1 MPAEKI
7 ASIRRDQGAPGG
19 WGAES
24 FGRPMTTS
32 EETIATLGETPRIHR
47 QVVLPMGKSL
57 EIAFNSIRVR
67 FFRSLITTMS
77 LVLAVSFL
85 SFVSVGTDVANGL
98 LSTGDPTLRQALIRS
113 GYDLGPEDT
122 RADSSPKQRWIVVLS
137 LLVCVVGIVN
147 AQLMAVTERFRE
159 IGTMKCL
166 GALDRFIL
174 RLFLLEAVMQG
185 LAGAGLGA
193 LTGAAFAL
201 ASNTLHFGLQALT
214 TPSAADIVLSIAV
227 ATGVGCLLSVVGVLY
242 PAFVAARM
250 QPVEAMRVE
259 H

>member
-1 MPAEKI
+1 MVKQQTLPSEKK
-7 ASIRRDQGAPGG
+7 
-19 WGAES
+19 ES
-24 FGRPMTTS
+24 ERV
-32 EETIATLGETPRIHR
+32 ER
-47 QVVLPMGKSL
+47 QIVLPFLKSI
-57 EIAFNSIRVR
+57 EISLKSIQVR

-85 SFVSVGTDVANGL
+85 GFVRISNDVANGML
-98 LSTGDPTLRQALIRS
+98 ATQDHQLRQAVIRS

-122 RADSSPKQRWIVVLS
+122 NVGASPKQRWIVILS

-174 RLFLLEAVMQG
+174 RLFILEAGMQG
-185 LAGAGLGA
+185 LAGAGVGA
-193 LTGAAFAL
+193 LAGAVFAL
-201 ASNTLHFGLQALT
+201 IGGLFRFGFAAMTSISWISVIVSVFIAL
-214 TPSAADIVLSIAV
+214 
-227 ATGVGCLLSVVGVLY
+227 GVGCLLSLLGVLY
-242 PAFVAARM
+242 PALIAARM

-259 H
+259 Q

>member
-1 MPAEKI
+1 MSTSDKAR
-7 ASIRRDQGAPGG
+7 SSDTDSGRIR
-19 WGAES
+19 
-24 FGRPMTTS
+24 
-32 EETIATLGETPRIHR
+32 R
-47 QVVLPMGKSL
+47 QVVLPWGKSL

-85 SFVSVGTDVANGL
+85 SFVSVSTDVANGL
-98 LSTGDPTLRQALIRS
+98 LSTGDPGLRQALIRS

-122 RADSSPKQRWIVVLS
+122 TADSSPKQRWIVVLS
-137 LLVCVVGIVN
+137 LLVCVVGIIN
-147 AQLMAVTERFRE
+147 AQLMAVAERFRE

-174 RLFLLEAVMQG
+174 RLFLLEAFMQG
-185 LAGAGLGA
+185 LAGAAIGA
-193 LTGAAFAL
+193 LAGGVFAL
-201 ASNTLHFGLQALT
+201 VGNTLNYGFQALAT
-214 TPSAADIVLSIAV
+214 SSAADMAASLVL
-227 ATGVGCLLSVVGVLY
+227 ATGIGCLLSIAGVLY